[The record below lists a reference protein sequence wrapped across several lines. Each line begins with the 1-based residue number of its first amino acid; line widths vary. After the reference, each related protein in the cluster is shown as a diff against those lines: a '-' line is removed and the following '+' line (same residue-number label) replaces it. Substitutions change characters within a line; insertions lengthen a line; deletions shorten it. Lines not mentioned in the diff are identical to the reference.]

1 MLGDKNCHMAIRVE
15 IGMRDCLRNNDIYYG
30 GLRENRYLH
39 YGGSLARLG

>member
-30 GLRENRYLH
+30 GLICDVTNNMQKL
-39 YGGSLARLG
+39 RL